1 MDGPG
6 VSTFL
11 KGAAGQSNN
20 IIPASTK
27 AADYQSQHDA

>member
-11 KGAAGQSNN
+11 KAAGQSNN

-27 AADYQSQHDA
+27 AADYQSHADA

>member
-11 KGAAGQSNN
+11 KAGQSNN

-27 AADYQSQHDA
+27 AADYQSQADA